1 MVKIVF
7 FDVKS
12 YDKKY
17 LEPFSEQ
24 IRALPQMK
32 DKEVEI
38 IFKSTKLNP
47 ETVSLASDADIIALF
62 VHDKVTAEMLEKM
75 PKVRMIAC
83 RSAGFDYV
91 NLKETTKRG
100 IKVANV
106 PSYSPNS
113 IAEFA
118 VGLSIDLAR
127 NLRMAFER
135 SRHGDFKL
143 TPKLLGFESRLFYH
157 ESCYL

>member
-1 MVKIVF
+1 MKIVF

-12 YDKKY
+12 YDKKH
-17 LEPFSEQ
+17 LEPMAER
-24 IRALPQMK
+24 IRALPQLK
-32 DKEVEI
+32 DKNVE
-38 IFKSTKLNP
+38 FVFNSTKLNR
-47 ETVSLASDADIIALF
+47 ETVTLAEDASILALF
-62 VHDKVTAEMLEKM
+62 VHCKITGEMMDKL
-75 PKVRMIAC
+75 PNLRMIAC

-91 NLKETTKRG
+91 DLKEAAKRG

-118 VGLSIDLAR
+118 VGLIINLAR

-143 TPKLLGFESRLFYH
+143 TPKLLGFESKRLALFRII
-157 ESCYL
+157 